1 MDGWAVSL
9 SEKIKEMKRAL
20 RHIHKRNI
28 LRTMAISVLLA
39 VFLFCGWKVFSIL
52 SDYKAGEENYEVL
65 AQEYTT
71 NQPSPATDPY
81 PIPAA
86 EADFTEEQLPAETA
100 PITVDFDTLLAD
112 CPDVVGWIYCA
123 DTPINYPIVQAQ
135 DNSYYLRRL
144 LDGTYNSSGSI
155 FMDYRCASDFSGWNT
170 VIYGRNMK
178 NEAMFGTLQDYKNQ
192 EYYDAHPVLYLLTP
206 TQDYKIDLI
215 GGYTTPGTAEDTY
228 GIPQTQDGRD
238 ALIAKV
244 QQHSTFQTDTAVNAG
259 ERLITLSTCA
269 YEYDNARYV
278 LVGVLRPLEPAE
290 KGGNNNDQGD
300 YPGPADRTLDG
311 SE

>member
-1 MDGWAVSL
+1 
-9 SEKIKEMKRAL
+9 MKKAASIML
-20 RHIHKRNI
+20 C
-28 LRTMAISVLLA
+28 LVLLGIC
-39 VFLFCGWKVFSIL
+39 LFSGWKVLTIL
-52 SDYKAGEENYEVL
+52 WDYRQGE
-65 AQEYTT
+65 AKYTT
-71 NQPSPATDPY
+71 IADTYIQPTLRPSEPENDLSAN
-81 PIPAA
+81 A
-86 EADFTEEQLPAETA
+86 FTSGEVEMKPVETA
-100 PITVDFDTLLAD
+100 PIAIDFAALLAD

-144 LDGTYNSSGSI
+144 LDGTYNSSGSL

-170 VIYGRNMK
+170 VIYGHNMK
-178 NEAMFGTLQDYKNQ
+178 NDAMFGTLQDYKKQ
-192 EYYDAHPVLYLLTP
+192 EYYDTHPVLYLLTP
-206 TQDYKIDLI
+206 IQDYKIDLI

-228 GIPQTQDGRD
+228 GIPQTKEGRD
-238 ALIAKV
+238 ALIAKAH
-244 QQHSTFQTDTAVNAG
+244 QYSTFQTDTAVNAG

-278 LVGVLRPLEPAE
+278 LVGVLRPLEPSE

-300 YPGPADRTLDG
+300 YPRPADRTLDG